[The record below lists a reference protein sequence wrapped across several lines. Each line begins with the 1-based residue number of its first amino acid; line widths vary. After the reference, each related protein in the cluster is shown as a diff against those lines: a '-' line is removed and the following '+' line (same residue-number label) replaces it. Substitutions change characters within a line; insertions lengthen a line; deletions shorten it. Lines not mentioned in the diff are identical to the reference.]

1 MKGSARRVL
10 WEGPEPGKAPFRFFG
25 GSLLVLLA
33 VVLEVLWEAVLKPRT
48 ELLLLLMLL
57 LLGLLTP
64 QIPADD
70 CTT

>member
-1 MKGSARRVL
+1 
-10 WEGPEPGKAPFRFFG
+10 
-25 GSLLVLLA
+25 VLLA
-33 VVLEVLWEAVLKPRT
+33 VVLEVLWEAVLKPRP
-48 ELLLLLMLL
+48 ELLLLLMLLL